1 MFKKSFNN
9 MSRVGNYNCSL
20 SQRDLQNTKS
30 NNYVMENYS
39 ASCLMN
45 DAINVATSQPDIF
58 YKGGHQVGV
67 DGCNIDENSNL
78 MHSKLTREKERNTLY
93 SRQFLTVPYL
103 GRGKND
109 PAVESHIQRG
119 DYNLNTKTN
128 ILTSEQTHLNH
139 RHYPL
144 IPSIQATINNPNNL
158 VEGVAEKG
166 WVRGGVPSRE
176 LHREQEHYK

>member
-9 MSRVGNYNCSL
+9 MSRVGNDNCSL

-78 MHSKLTREKERNTLY
+78 MHSKLTRDKERNTLY
-93 SRQFLTVPYL
+93 SRQFLTVP
-103 GRGKND
+103 
-109 PAVESHIQRG
+109 
-119 DYNLNTKTN
+119 
-128 ILTSEQTHLNH
+128 
-139 RHYPL
+139 
-144 IPSIQATINNPNNL
+144 
-158 VEGVAEKG
+158 
-166 WVRGGVPSRE
+166 
-176 LHREQEHYK
+176 